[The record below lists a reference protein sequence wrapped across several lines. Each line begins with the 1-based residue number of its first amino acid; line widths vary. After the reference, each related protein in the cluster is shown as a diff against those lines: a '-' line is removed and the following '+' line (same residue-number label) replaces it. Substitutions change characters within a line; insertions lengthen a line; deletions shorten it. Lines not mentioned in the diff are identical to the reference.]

1 MNNGIINVL
10 KPPGM
15 TSHDVVSYIR
25 RVYSLKRVGHAG
37 TLDPAAAGVL
47 PVALGQATRMLEYLT
62 DDNKEYR
69 VEMTLG
75 FETDTGDD
83 TGTIFQKCHCA
94 LPQPEEIAKVLK
106 SFVGQIEQVPPM
118 YSAIK
123 VDGRKL
129 YELARDGITIE
140 RKSRKVYIGSIKILR
155 IANGRV
161 LFDVQCSKGT
171 YIRSLCI
178 DIGRKLGCLATMS
191 FLVRTR
197 VGQFDISESRTLEE
211 LACGSQT
218 MIICPDTFINMPSI
232 SLGAKK
238 SAAFKNGQVI
248 QDDFKE
254 NGLSKVYDAT
264 GTFIGIGKILSH
276 SSGLKPVKVLSL

>member
-62 DDNKEYR
+62 DDNKGYR

-83 TGTIFQKCHCA
+83 TGTIIQKCNCA
-94 LPQPEEIAKVLK
+94 LPQPEEIAQMLK

-123 VDGRKL
+123 IDGRKL
-129 YELARDGITIE
+129 YELAREGITVE
-140 RKSRKVYIGSIKILR
+140 RKSRGVHIDSIKLIR
-155 IANGRV
+155 IAAGRV
-161 LFDVQCSKGT
+161 LFDVECSKGT

-211 LACGSQT
+211 LACGSQA

-232 SLGAKK
+232 SLCVEQ

-254 NGLSKVYDAT
+254 NGLSKVYDTT

-276 SSGLKPVKVLSL
+276 SAGLKPVKVLSL